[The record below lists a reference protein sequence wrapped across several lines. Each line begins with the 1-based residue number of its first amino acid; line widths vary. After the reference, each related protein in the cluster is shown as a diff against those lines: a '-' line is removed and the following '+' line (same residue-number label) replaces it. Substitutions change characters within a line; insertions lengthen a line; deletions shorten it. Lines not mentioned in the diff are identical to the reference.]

1 MPEYLAPGVYVE
13 EIPAQKSIEGVST
26 TVTGFIG
33 PTRYGPPEG
42 DPELLTSYIDFNF
55 IFGGVDQLAF
65 SEGVQDNYM
74 ANAARAFFDN
84 GGTKLYVVRVY
95 GRSNPLD
102 HDEGKAWTSIGSLAP
117 LTLRSRF
124 PGQAGNMRV
133 VFAVRASP
141 NLLVGSVGSA
151 RANSIGAHDVVY
163 VHGSGAIASGLWDVA
178 DDGVSLSQE
187 GGTAHPISSLDP
199 SIARV
204 FRLSITVRVLRNGQF
219 EAEETWTDLAP
230 NPAGDN
236 ALTAFFT
243 ATPDS
248 RQRQLTIPF
257 AIEGVAPN
265 TTGAQ
270 LIAQL
275 FGNDFVATTLPS
287 TLDPPAPS
295 SLPGSLPGSQ
305 IPRQPTL
312 ADLEVTHQLQHGNDG
327 HLPPPDQYAGLQ
339 AFRDPNTGQLRP
351 ASGLEAMADIDE
363 ISIIAAPGLTHGYT
377 GDNIGRVDA
386 IIQEIIT
393 HCQVRM
399 KYRVAVLDSPN
410 NEILSEVQAFRGK
423 FDSTHAAL
431 YYPWPKI
438 IDPTDIAG
446 RREIV
451 VPPSGFVAG
460 VYARSDVAHG
470 VSKAPANEIPF
481 GAIDLE
487 LLLNK
492 SQQEILNPLGI
503 NCLRFFPD
511 RGFRIWGARTISSDP
526 EWKYINVRRYF
537 AYVEHSIDKGTQWAV
552 FEKNDDTTWANVQ
565 RTVYDFLYNEWRN
578 DALLGAKPEQ
588 AFFVRCDRSTMT
600 QNDIDNGRL
609 ICLIGIAPIKPAE
622 FVIFR
627 IGQLTA
633 DAVTR

>member
-13 EIPAQKSIEGVST
+13 EIPGQKSIEGVST

-33 PTRYGPPEG
+33 PTRFGPTEG
-42 DPELLTSYIDFNF
+42 DPELISSYVEFAN
-55 IFGGVDQLAF
+55 IFGGVDQLSFQGNGA
-65 SEGVQDNYM
+65 QDNYM

-84 GGTKLYVVRVY
+84 GGTKLYVVRVF

-102 HDEGKAWTSIGSLAP
+102 HNEGKAFTSIGSLAP
-117 LTLRSRF
+117 LTLRARF
-124 PGQAGNMRV
+124 PGQAGNMRI

-141 NLLVGSVGSA
+141 NLLTGTTGSA
-151 RANSIGAHDVVY
+151 RANGLLPNDVVY
-163 VHGSGAIASGLWDVA
+163 VSGSGSVASGLYDIAA
-178 DDGVSLSQE
+178 DGTTLSE
-187 GGTAHPISSLDP
+187 AGGASHTISSLDP
-199 SIARV
+199 SQARM
-204 FRLSITVRVLRNGQF
+204 FRIGISIRVLRNGQF
-219 EAEETWTDLAP
+219 EAEETWTDISPSPL
-230 NPAGDN
+230 GRN
-236 ALTAFFT
+236 ALTALFT

-248 RQRQLTIPF
+248 RERQLTIPF
-257 AIEGVAPN
+257 AIEGVASG
-265 TTGAQ
+265 TTGAA
-270 LIAQL
+270 LIAQI
-275 FGNDFVATTLPS
+275 FGNDFVANTLPAS
-287 TLDPPAPS
+287 LNPPA
-295 SLPGSLPGSQ
+295 PGSLPQ
-305 IPRQPTL
+305 RRPTL
-312 ADLEVTHQLQHGNDG
+312 ADLEVPYTLSHGSDG
-327 HLPPPDQYAGLQ
+327 VLPTPGDYAGQ
-339 AFRDPNTGQLRP
+339 EAFRDPGTDQLRP
-351 ASGLEAMADIDE
+351 ASGLEALADIDE
-363 ISIIAAPGLTHGYT
+363 ISIVGAPGVTHGYT
-377 GDNIGRVDA
+377 GGNIPRVDQ

-399 KYRVAVLDSPN
+399 KYRVAVLDAPN
-410 NEILSEVQAFRGK
+410 NMIISEVQNFRGK

-438 IDPTDIAG
+438 VDPTDTAG

-451 VPPSGFVAG
+451 VPPSGFAAG

-470 VSKAPANEIPF
+470 VSKAPANEVAL

-492 SQQEILNPLGI
+492 SQQDILNPLGI
-503 NCLRFFPD
+503 NCLRFFPN

-600 QNDIDNGRL
+600 QNDLDNGRL

-627 IGQLTA
+627 IGQFTA
-633 DAVTR
+633 DATTA